1 MMSEP
6 TNKINNP
13 FQLGLLGGL
22 GVLTA
27 LAIGGAIASAATILT
42 YVLIALFIALGLE
55 PMVQSLV
62 KLRLKR
68 PLAVTIVIAG
78 FLGFL
83 ALLLSAILPTAISEA
98 IKLGTNSPVLIGQ
111 FLNFEPVRQLD
122 DQLGG
127 LISNAGETITSFIR
141 NADNLP
147 ALLGGVLQVGLGILG
162 GLIGTLVV
170 IILSVYF
177 MASLESMKGYAANLV
192 AASKREKFSRIL
204 NQVAIS
210 VGRWVM
216 GQTTSALLH
225 ALFLFIFLAVIDSP
239 YSLLLSAA
247 GFALAF
253 IPLIGSA
260 SAGVVVVV
268 VTLFQSPTMALAAL
282 IYYIVYLQLEAYLIN
297 PRIMRK
303 AVSIPAGLVV
313 VAALMGGT
321 LGGIL
326 GALVAIPTS
335 ASILLV
341 IREVW
346 MPRQQLK

>member
-1 MMSEP
+1 MDQPVS
-6 TNKINNP
+6 KIANP
-13 FQLGLLGGL
+13 FQVGLLGGL
-22 GVLTA
+22 GVLVA
-27 LAIGGAIASAATILT
+27 IMIGGAVASAATILT
-42 YVLIALFIALGLE
+42 YVLIAIFIALGLE
-55 PMVQSLV
+55 PAVQSLT
-62 KLRLKR
+62 KLKLKR
-68 PLAVTIVIAG
+68 VISVSMVIAG
-78 FLGFL
+78 FLGFIG
-83 ALLLSAILPTAISEA
+83 LLLWAILPTAVSEA
-98 IKLGTNSPVLIGQ
+98 VKLGANSPVLINQ
-111 FLNFEPVRQLD
+111 FLNFAWVQNID
-122 DQLGG
+122 TQLGG
-127 LISNAGETITSFIR
+127 AISNAGDTAISFLR
-141 NADNLP
+141 DADNWP

-162 GLIGTLVV
+162 GVVGTLVV
-170 IILSVYF
+170 IILSIYF
-177 MASLESMKGYAANLV
+177 MASLETMKGYAANLV
-192 AASKREKFSRIL
+192 AASKREKFSKIL

-225 ALFLFIFLAVIDSP
+225 AIFLFIFLTVIDSP

-260 SAGVVVVV
+260 SAGIVVVV
-268 VTLFQSPTMALAAL
+268 VTLFLSPESALIAL
-282 IYYIVYLQLEAYLIN
+282 IYYVIYLQLEAYLIN

-335 ASILLV
+335 AAILLI

>member
-1 MMSEP
+1 MEQSAS
-6 TNKINNP
+6 KIANP
-13 FQLGLLGGL
+13 FQVGLLGGL
-22 GVLTA
+22 GVLVA
-27 LAIGGAIASAATILT
+27 ILIGGALASAATILT
-42 YVLIALFIALGLE
+42 YVLIAIFIALGLE
-55 PMVQSLV
+55 PLVQSLTRM
-62 KLRLKR
+62 KLKR
-68 PLAVTIVIAG
+68 VLAVSIVIAG
-78 FLGFL
+78 FLSFVG
-83 ALLLSAILPTAISEA
+83 LLLWAILPTAISEA
-98 IKLGTNSPVLIGQ
+98 IKLAINSPNLINQ
-111 FLNFEPVRQLD
+111 FLGLDWVRSI
-122 DQLGG
+122 DQQFGG
-127 LISNAGETITSFIR
+127 AISSSGDNAIQFLR
-141 NADNLP
+141 NAENWP
-147 ALLGGVLQVGLGILG
+147 VLLGGVLQVGLGILG
-162 GLIGTLVV
+162 GVVGTLVV
-170 IILSVYF
+170 LILSIYF

-192 AASKREKFSRIL
+192 AASKREKFMKIM

-216 GQTTSALLH
+216 GQTSSALLH
-225 ALFLFIFLAVIDSP
+225 AIFLFIFLTIIESP

-260 SAGVVVVV
+260 SAGVMVVV
-268 VTLFQSPTMALAAL
+268 VTLFLSPESALVAL
-282 IYYIVYLQLEAYLIN
+282 IYYVIYLQLEAYLIN

-335 ASILLV
+335 AAILLV

>member
-1 MMSEP
+1 MEQPVS
-6 TNKINNP
+6 KIANP
-13 FQLGLLGGL
+13 FQVGLLGGL
-22 GVLTA
+22 GVLVA
-27 LAIGGAIASAATILT
+27 ILIGGAVASAATILT
-42 YVLIALFIALGLE
+42 YVLIAIFIALGLE
-55 PMVQSLV
+55 PAVQSLT
-62 KLRLKR
+62 KLKLNRVI
-68 PLAVTIVIAG
+68 AVSIVIAG
-78 FLGFL
+78 FLGFVG
-83 ALLLSAILPTAISEA
+83 LLLWAILPTAISEA
-98 IKLGTNSPVLIGQ
+98 IKLGINSPVLINQ
-111 FLNFEPVRQLD
+111 FLNFAWVQNLD
-122 DQLGG
+122 QQLGG
-127 LISNAGETITSFIR
+127 VVASAGDNAILFLRDS
-141 NADNLP
+141 DNWP
-147 ALLGGVLQVGLGILG
+147 ALLGGVLQVGIGILG
-162 GLIGTLVV
+162 GVLGTLVV
-170 IILSVYF
+170 IILSIYF

-192 AASKREKFSRIL
+192 AASKREKFSKIL

-225 ALFLFIFLAVIDSP
+225 AIFLFIFLTVIDSP

-268 VTLFQSPTMALAAL
+268 VTLFLSPESALIAL
-282 IYYIVYLQLEAYLIN
+282 IYYVVYLQLEAYLIN

-335 ASILLV
+335 AAILLI

>member
-1 MMSEP
+1 MEQPIS
-6 TNKINNP
+6 KISNP
-13 FQLGLLGGL
+13 FQVGLLGGL
-22 GVLTA
+22 GVLV
-27 LAIGGAIASAATILT
+27 AISIGAAAASAATILT
-42 YVLIALFIALGLE
+42 YVLIAIFIALGLE
-55 PMVQSLV
+55 PLVQSLTRM
-62 KLRLKR
+62 KLKR
-68 PLAVTIVIAG
+68 VLAVSIVIAG
-78 FLGFL
+78 FLAFVG
-83 ALLLSAILPTAISEA
+83 LLLWAILPTAISEA
-98 IKLGTNSPVLIGQ
+98 VKLAINSPTLINQ
-111 FLNFEPVRQLD
+111 FLAFDWVQAID
-122 DQLGG
+122 QQLGG
-127 LISNAGETITSFIR
+127 VIASSGDTAILFLR
-141 NADNLP
+141 NADNWPL
-147 ALLGGVLQVGLGILG
+147 LLGGVLQVGLGILG
-162 GLIGTLVV
+162 GVVGTLVV
-170 IILSVYF
+170 LILSIYF
-177 MASLESMKGYAANLV
+177 MASLEGMKGYAANLV
-192 AASKREKFSRIL
+192 AASKREKFIKIM

-225 ALFLFIFLAVIDSP
+225 AIFLFIFLTVIESP

-268 VTLFQSPTMALAAL
+268 VTLFLSPESALIAL
-282 IYYIVYLQLEAYLIN
+282 IYYVIYLQLEAYLIN

-303 AVSIPAGLVV
+303 AVSVPAGLVV

-335 ASILLV
+335 AAILLI